1 MAIKTLVEDPSP
13 LERQAVEFVK
23 QMTQQ
28 RGDFALAMLLPSEA
42 SLSDRWRLVLSA
54 PWIDREGLAA
64 VIPTLTS
71 ELRKHLSRVSAK
83 KLERVSVL
91 PTSDSLVVGMA
102 SLRVAPGEVYDVQN
116 YPLTANEVGD
126 AIVLVAQRPKA
137 AQGHYAQPAHS
148 RA

>member
-1 MAIKTLVEDPSP
+1 MAFKTLVENPSP
-13 LERQAVEFVK
+13 LERQAVGFIK

-42 SLSDRWRLVLSA
+42 SLSGRWNLVLSA
-54 PWIDREGLAA
+54 PWIDHEGLTA

-71 ELRKHLSRVSAK
+71 ELRRHLSKVNAK

-102 SLRVAPGEVYDVQN
+102 TLRIVPGEVYVVQN
-116 YPLTANEVGD
+116 YPLTTNEIGD
-126 AIVLVAQRPKA
+126 AIVLVAQRPNVSR
-137 AQGHYAQPAHS
+137 GYDAQPVHS